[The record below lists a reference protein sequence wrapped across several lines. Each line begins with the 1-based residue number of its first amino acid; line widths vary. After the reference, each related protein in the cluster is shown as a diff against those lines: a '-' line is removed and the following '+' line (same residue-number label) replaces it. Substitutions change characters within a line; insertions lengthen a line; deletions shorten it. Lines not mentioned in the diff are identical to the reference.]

1 MQQAYVALSDE
12 DRHAVRA
19 EVTARLTQFE
29 SDGRLPITVE
39 MLIARGRV

>member
-1 MQQAYVALSDE
+1 
-12 DRHAVRA
+12 
-19 EVTARLTQFE
+19 VTARLTQFE